1 MTMPTVVGLLGFG
14 EAGSAVAR
22 GLAAGW
28 RDAAPAGANAPRRL
42 LAVDTVLDADER
54 GRTLGAE
61 ARRLGVAI
69 ERDYTAA
76 LSEADLVFSM
86 VPGDAALDAAS
97 SLARVLKPGALVLD
111 LCTVTGAMAEA
122 DQAAIEAAGGRYVD
136 VAVMGTFLGHGHKA
150 PMLLA
155 GPDAPEAAEWMTAQ
169 GFAVRVLGPKP
180 GSASSVKMLRSILI
194 KGLEALAVESLVA
207 AREQNL
213 LEEVL
218 DCLGD
223 VDLVPFRTYLSTLL
237 STHVVHATRRLEEME
252 LVGRTL
258 RETGIEPL
266 MTEAIQRSHRRTVE
280 AGILPADGKVP
291 DFETA
296 VRTLSDRVVRPVAPA
311 KPQKP

>member
-22 GLAAGW
+22 GLAGGW
-28 RDAAPAGANAPRRL
+28 RVNAPAGSNAARRL
-42 LAVDTVLDADER
+42 VAVDVALDADPR
-54 GRTLGAE
+54 GRALGAE
-61 ARRLGVAI
+61 ARRLEVAI
-69 ERDYTAA
+69 TGGYTAA
-76 LSEADLVFSM
+76 LSEADMVFSM
-86 VPGDAALDAAS
+86 VPGDASFEAAS

-111 LCTVTGAMAEA
+111 LCTITGAMAEA
-122 DQAAIEAAGGRYVD
+122 DRAVIEAAGGRYVD
-136 VAVMGTFLGHGHKA
+136 VAVMGTFHSLGHKA

-155 GPDAPEAAEWMTAQ
+155 GPDADEAAEWMAAQ
-169 GFAVRVLGPKP
+169 GFDVKVLGPKP
-180 GSASSVKMLRSILI
+180 GSASSVKMLRSVLI
-194 KGLEALAVESLVA
+194 KGIEALAVESLVA

-218 DCLGD
+218 GCLGD

-237 STHVVHATRRLEEME
+237 STHIVHATRRLEEME

-280 AGILPADGKVP
+280 AGILPADGRVP
-291 DFETA
+291 PLDVALKLLAEG
-296 VRTLSDRVVRPVAPA
+296 VV
-311 KPQKP
+311 KPDPTKFR